1 MIYKNYK
8 MFIESLHS
16 PRFLFFVGRCQLML
30 ALRKLDK
37 IKALKEL
44 IRCAL
49 LTFFLN
55 FPLPGREMLRLAL
68 DFHVT

>member
-1 MIYKNYK
+1 
-8 MFIESLHS
+8 
-16 PRFLFFVGRCQLML
+16 ML